1 MDQWIDLS
9 IEADL
14 DAPEWLSLLNDPFLS
29 GGRQE
34 QTVFISLGAPSI
46 IGRRPYRI
54 KALSDDRDEWLHAFE
69 AAGAP
74 LQGNRERTGWL
85 ARQFTR
91 TSPEGFMMSVHATG
105 EPRLHQI
112 SISDGGVP
120 KVAVPHA
127 EITAAGVTG
136 DRQRNPDI
144 HGGPDRA
151 VCLYSLDVIQ
161 ALRAEG
167 HPIAPGST
175 GENLTLAGI
184 DWTRIKPGVR
194 LRVGPVRLE
203 IVSYTAP
210 CVHNGRWFLNEDF
223 SRMSQKKFP
232 GWSRVYARV
241 LTEGTVG
248 AGDPVEFDT

>member
-1 MDQWIDLS
+1 M
-9 IEADL
+9 
-14 DAPEWLSLLNDPFLS
+14 S
-29 GGRQE
+29 G
-34 QTVFISLGAPSI
+34 P
-46 IGRRPYRI
+46 
-54 KALSDDRDEWLHAFE
+54 LSDDRDEWLHAFE

-74 LQGNRERTGWL
+74 AASQPRTKRMAG
-85 ARQFTR
+85 AAIHPHISR
-91 TSPEGFMMSVHATG
+91 GVMMSVHATG

-136 DRQRNPDI
+136 DHQRNPDI

-194 LRVGPVRLE
+194 LRVGSVRLE

-248 AGDPVEFDT
+248 AGDPVEFDA